1 MVSLTLQ
8 IAIDGQNLE
17 QGGTIAW
24 APYWGGL
31 YNSQHRQ
38 QAGDCP
44 KLFPQLLRN
53 GGVLVT
59 FDQVNE
65 YVPCYQSAAATA
77 RSVVVNG
84 EIRPSHALTCFEDIR
99 LRVKDHKS
107 VPGWSLGARRE
118 AGEVKERQE
127 L

>member
-1 MVSLTLQ
+1 MVPQ

-31 YNSQHRQ
+31 Q
-38 QAGDCP
+38 QRHAADCP
-44 KLFPQLLRN
+44 KLFPQQLRH

-65 YVPCYQSAAATA
+65 YVPCYQSAAANSA
-77 RSVVVNG
+77 SIVAGN
-84 EIRPSHALTCFEDIR
+84 EIRPAAALQCFDAIR
-99 LRVKDHKS
+99 LRVKDQKS
-107 VPGWSLGARRE
+107 VPGWSLSARDAASADAE
-118 AGEVKERQE
+118 SKDE

>member
-1 MVSLTLQ
+1 MTADTQ

-31 YNSQHRQ
+31 YQTAGRPQ
-38 QAGDCP
+38 QSADECP

-77 RSVVVNG
+77 ASVVVDG
-84 EIRPSHALTCFEDIR
+84 ELRPPRALQCFEDIR

-107 VPGWSLGARRE
+107 VPGWSLG
-118 AGEVKERQE
+118 ERQDEPAHAE

>member
-1 MVSLTLQ
+1 MTRQL
-8 IAIDGQNLE
+8 AIDGQNLE

-31 YNSQHRQ
+31 YDSQHKQR
-38 QAGDCP
+38 AGNCP
-44 KLFPQLLRN
+44 TLFPQLLRN

-65 YVPCYQSAAATA
+65 YVPCYQDAAATA
-77 RSVVVNG
+77 QSVVVDG
-84 EIRPSHALTCFEDIR
+84 QLRPPRALICFEDIR

-107 VPGWSLGARRE
+107 VPGWSLGAQQE
-118 AGEVKERQE
+118 ESVASERQE